1 MVEWLTREG
10 GLIELFNRGG
20 FTMWV
25 LLVLSI
31 IAVTVMIERVV
42 TMARARLNPKKF
54 VGRIKEEINQNG
66 VNAGVELCERTA
78 SPIAKVFAPAI
89 QKYKLGKDAIEEAIA
104 RAGTT
109 ELAFLD
115 RGMLILAAVATVAPL
130 VGFLGTVIGMI
141 AAFGTIEAA
150 GEVDPASVA
159 GGISQALI
167 TTATGLIIAAP
178 VAIVHAFLTAR
189 INGYTRDMED
199 GANELVEYLLE
210 KREKAE

>member
-10 GLIELFNRGG
+10 GLISLFNRGG
-20 FTMWV
+20 FAMWI

-31 IAVTVMIERVV
+31 IGVAVIIERVI
-42 TMARARLNPKKF
+42 TLTRARLNPKKF
-54 VGRIKEEINQNG
+54 VGQIKEEISQGG
-66 VNAGVELCERTA
+66 VKAGVDLCDRTA

-89 QKYKLGKDAIEEAIA
+89 QRYKLGKEAIEEAIA

-141 AAFGTIEAA
+141 KAFGTIEAM
-150 GEVDPASVA
+150 GEVHPASVA
-159 GGISQALI
+159 GGISEALI

-178 VAIVHAFLTAR
+178 VAIFHAFFTSR

-199 GANELVEYLLE
+199 GANELVEYLIE
-210 KREKAE
+210 KRGQPE

>member
-10 GLIELFNRGG
+10 GLISLFNRGG
-20 FTMWV
+20 FAMWI

-31 IAVTVMIERVV
+31 IGVAVIVERVV
-42 TMARARLNPKKF
+42 TLTRARLNPKKF
-54 VGRIKEEINQNG
+54 VGQIKEEIGQGG
-66 VNAGVELCERTA
+66 VGAGVELCDRTA

-89 QKYKLGKDAIEEAIA
+89 QKYKLGKETIEEAIA

-141 AAFGTIEAA
+141 RAFGTIEAM

-159 GGISQALI
+159 GGISEALI

-178 VAIVHAFLTAR
+178 VAIFHAFFTSR

-210 KREKAE
+210 KREQPE